1 MWKIS
6 TIYILQRYSI
16 YTKTRHRAGH
26 MFFEKP
32 KNCYYFTCLEV
43 LALSRDLLT
52 KLTIVNAKDS
62 LCNKLQNFRP
72 IVEFPGEGLG
82 YRLTRRRRPGRGES
96 NFRIEIFEKNGYG
109 QKGELGALIL
119 HARPP

>member
-6 TIYILQRYSI
+6 TNYILQRYSI
-16 YTKTRHRAGH
+16 YTKTQYTVPD

-52 KLTIVNAKDS
+52 TLTIVNAKDS
-62 LCNKLQNFRP
+62 LWTM
-72 IVEFPGEGLG
+72 V
-82 YRLTRRRRPGRGES
+82 
-96 NFRIEIFEKNGYG
+96 
-109 QKGELGALIL
+109 QKF
-119 HARPP
+119 